1 MGNLTKVYIA
11 LGSNQGER
19 EAMLKGAIT
28 ELHAHD
34 FIQVYRLSSVYETDP
49 VGYMNQPAFL
59 NMVIEIETSLTPL
72 ELLQTA
78 LSIEQKLG
86 RVRLER
92 WGPRNIDI
100 DLLLF
105 GEEEVALPN
114 LVIPHPEMIH
124 RAFVLIPLQEVWHGV
139 IPGTDLSIEEA
150 IHQCI
155 ETQGVQVWGTLD
167 WGAESERSA
176 N

>member
-1 MGNLTKVYIA
+1 MGNLTEAYIA

-19 EAMLKGAIT
+19 EAMLKGAIA
-28 ELHAHD
+28 ELHAHN
-34 FIQVYRLSSVYETDP
+34 FIQVSRLSSVYETDP
-49 VGYMNQPAFL
+49 VGYTDQPAFL
-59 NMVIEIETSLTPL
+59 NMVIQIKTSLAPL
-72 ELLQTA
+72 ELLEAA
-78 LSIEQKLG
+78 LSIEQRLG

-105 GEEEVALPN
+105 GEEQVKLPN

-124 RAFVLIPLQEVWHGV
+124 RAFVLIPLQEVWQGV
-139 IPGTDLSIEEA
+139 IPGTDLTIEEA
-150 IHQCI
+150 IHHCI